1 MQLCGGCEIADYP
14 CIVVEILD
22 HSLVTTLC
30 AKYALVRGSGGMPPW
45 NLGSLRVHSWLSTS
59 QLVKHK
65 LIESALD

>member
-22 HSLVTTLC
+22 HRLVATLC

-45 NLGSLRVHSWLSTS
+45 YLGSLGVHLLAIHISVS
-59 QLVKHK
+59 QAQ
-65 LIESALD
+65 ID